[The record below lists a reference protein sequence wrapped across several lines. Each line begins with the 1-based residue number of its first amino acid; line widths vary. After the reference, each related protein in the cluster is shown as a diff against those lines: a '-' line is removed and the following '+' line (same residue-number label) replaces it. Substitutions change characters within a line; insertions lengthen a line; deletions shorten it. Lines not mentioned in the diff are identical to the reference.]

1 MAKLIPDA
9 ILDLMLDQAEGTLL
23 CVCSTQPTTY
33 TQATDTYKL
42 ADVVI
47 DSGDYTAANGDT
59 SGRKNTIGAQSAV
72 TIDTSGTA
80 EHVAVVTTGDT
91 TLRLV
96 TTCTSQV
103 LTAGGTV
110 DIGSFAHE
118 LLDVTP

>member
-9 ILDLMLDQAEGTLL
+9 ILDLMLDQTEGTLL
-23 CVCSTQPTTY
+23 CVCSTQPTNY
-33 TQATDTYKL
+33 TEATATYKL

-47 DSGDYTAANGDT
+47 DSGDYTAANGNV
-59 SGRKNTIGAQSAV
+59 SGRKNTVAAQSAV

-110 DIGSFAHE
+110 DIGSFKHE
-118 LLDVTP
+118 LLDVS